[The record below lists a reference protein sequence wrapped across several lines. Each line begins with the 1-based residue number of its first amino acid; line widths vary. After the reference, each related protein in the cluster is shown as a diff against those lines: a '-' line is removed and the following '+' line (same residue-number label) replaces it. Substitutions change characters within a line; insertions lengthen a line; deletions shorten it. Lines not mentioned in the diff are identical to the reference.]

1 MILVRHGQSE
11 FNAAFSVT
19 RVDPGIEDPRLTDE
33 GKRQAA
39 LAAEALAAMP
49 LRMLVASP
57 YTRAIETA
65 EIIGGVLGLPLTV
78 DPIVGERAAWACDV
92 GSMTSILRSRWP
104 HLGLD
109 HLEERW
115 WPAMEEPEHALLDR
129 CARFRAAMA
138 AREDWRHV
146 AVVTH
151 WGFIRGLTGKRVG
164 NGAVVPFDPTG
175 PAPTEF
181 E

>member
-19 RVDPGIEDPRLTDE
+19 RVDPGIQDPRLTEE

-39 LAAEALAAMP
+39 QAAATLAAMP
-49 LRMLVASP
+49 IRHLVASP

-65 EIIGGVLGLPLTV
+65 EIIGEALGLPLTI
-78 DPIVGERAAWACDV
+78 DPIVGERAAFVCDV
-92 GSMTSILRSRWP
+92 GSMTSILRTRWP

-109 HLEERW
+109 HMDEQW
-115 WPAMEEPEHALLDR
+115 WPTMEEPEHAMLDR
-129 CARFRAAMA
+129 CARFRTAMQ
-138 AREDWRHV
+138 ARDDWRHV

-164 NGAVVPFDPTG
+164 NGEVVPFDPTG
-175 PAPTEF
+175 PAPTVF